1 MPLTLRA
8 PQASKFVPDKFVSE
22 ASFSRPPESMLR
34 RVEPQASTVGCP
46 RVAREMGMHKIVGN
60 DFELRSNLLA
70 GESQGSGEYF
80 PDSPSRRNN
89 DSINSR
95 RLG

>member
-1 MPLTLRA
+1 MIGQCLTEVSFDQSPDKASNAVEL
-8 PQASKFVPDKFVSE
+8 QAS
-22 ASFSRPPESMLR
+22 M
-34 RVEPQASTVGCP
+34 VGYP
-46 RVAREMGMHKIVGN
+46 RVIREMGMHKIVGN

-80 PDSPSRRNN
+80 PDSPSRRNS